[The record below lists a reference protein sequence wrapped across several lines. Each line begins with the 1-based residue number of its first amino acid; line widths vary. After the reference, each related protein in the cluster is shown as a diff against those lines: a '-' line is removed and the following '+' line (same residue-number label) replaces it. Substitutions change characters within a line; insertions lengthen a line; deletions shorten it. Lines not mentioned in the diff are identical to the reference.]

1 MESDMLQ
8 EEDRSAGILLNIT
21 GNGKGKT
28 TSAFGIAVRALGWDW
43 NVVFLQFVKGGTE
56 TGEKRFFSSLNHP
69 SLRFEQLG
77 AGLSWHPGDHKGM
90 AEAGWKRAA
99 EFLRSDQVDLLV
111 MDELNIALHYQWLEL
126 NRVLDALKRRPAHQ
140 NVVIT
145 GRYAPAP
152 LLELSDLV
160 SEIRSVKHPFEKGIP
175 AIRGI
180 DF

>member
-1 MESDMLQ
+1 MLK
-8 EEDRSAGILLNIT
+8 EDDRTAGILLNIT

-28 TSAFGIAVRALGWDW
+28 TSACGITIRALGWGW
-43 NVVFLQFVKGGTE
+43 NVVFLQFVKGTVE
-56 TGEKRFFSSLNHP
+56 TGEKHFFDALNHP
-69 SLRFEQLG
+69 LLRFEQLG

-90 AEAGWKRAA
+90 AETGWKRA
-99 EFLRSDQVDLLV
+99 EEMLHSDQVHLRV

-126 NRVLDALKRRPAHQ
+126 DRVLDALRQRPPHQ

-160 SEIRSVKHPFEKGIP
+160 SEIRSVKHPYDKGIP

>member
-1 MESDMLQ
+1 MLK
-8 EEDRSAGILLNIT
+8 EEDRNAGILLNIT

-28 TSAFGIAVRALGWDW
+28 TSAFGITIRALGWGW
-43 NVVFLQFVKGGTE
+43 KVVFLQFVKGSFE
-56 TGEKRFFSSLNHP
+56 TGEKRFFASLNHP
-69 SLRFEQLG
+69 LLHFEQVG

-90 AEAGWKRAA
+90 AEAGWKRAEA
-99 EFLRSDQVDLLV
+99 LLQDNQIDLFV
-111 MDELNIALHYQWLEL
+111 MDELNIALHYQWLNL
-126 NRVLDALKRRPAHQ
+126 DSVLEALKNRQVRQ
-140 NVVIT
+140 NVIIT

-160 SEIRSVKHPFEKGIP
+160 FEIRSVKHPYDKGIP